1 MAATGKIQTVL
12 GPIDPGDLGWT
23 ITHEHLIQ
31 NSSTSAMSP
40 AQSAVDAS
48 HWDEPL
54 TLENHYEARRE
65 IFFFRDNMVL
75 LSEEEAT
82 DECRGFKENFGSCIV
97 DATPLC
103 GWGRDPLALQRIS
116 INSGVHVVMG
126 TGYYVHSYHP
136 PELAGWDAGRICEE
150 ILKDIEIGYE
160 KANVDPSTYD
170 RFAGG
175 PASGSGT
182 DAPRKPEES
191 AREHTVRPGIM
202 GEVGLTW
209 PVHPAERK
217 ALEASVQASLKSG
230 LPLVIHPGRSEDA
243 PLHAARLVD
252 EFKGDLSRTI
262 ICHIDLRVSDL
273 QRMLDLARMGCYL
286 EFDTFGWEEA
296 YYPLSTFLLP
306 NDAQRIRYIQALM
319 ERGFADQ
326 LLMSHDID
334 VKART
339 VKYGGEGR
347 HHIVKR
353 VVPLMR
359 QMGMSWPEIDHILI
373 ENPAR
378 VLTIG

>member
-1 MAATGKIQTVL
+1 MTAKGKIQAVL
-12 GPIDPGDLGWT
+12 GPIDPKDLGWT

-40 AQSAVDAS
+40 ARSAVDAS

-54 TLENHYEARRE
+54 TLANHYEARRE
-65 IFFFRDNMVL
+65 VFFFKDNMVL
-75 LSEEEAT
+75 LSEEEAI
-82 DECRGFKENFGSCIV
+82 DECRRFKENFGSCIV
-97 DATPLC
+97 DATPFC

-116 INSGVHVVMG
+116 INSGVHIVMG

-136 PELAGWDAGRICEE
+136 PEVAGWDVGRICQE
-150 ILKDIEIGYE
+150 ILRDIEVGYE

-175 PASGSGT
+175 AAGGSAAHT
-182 DAPRKPEES
+182 PHKPETG
-191 AREHTVRPGIM
+191 AREHTVKPGIM

-209 PVHPAERK
+209 PVHPSERK
-217 ALEASVQASLKSG
+217 TLEASVQAALKSG

-243 PLHAARLVD
+243 PVHAARLVD
-252 EFKGDLSRTI
+252 EFKGDLTRTI
-262 ICHIDLRVSDL
+262 ICHIDLRVSDV

-286 EFDTFGWEEA
+286 EFDAFGWEEA
-296 YYPLSTFLLP
+296 YYPLSAFLLP
-306 NDAQRIRYIQALM
+306 NDAQRIRYLQALM
-319 ERGFADQ
+319 EHGFADQ

-339 VKYGGEGR
+339 TKYGGEGR

-359 QMGMSWPEIDHILI
+359 QMGMSWQEIDHILI

-378 VLTIG
+378 ALTIG